1 VTNTRTGINANPA
14 NDAQRGD
21 RPADGVDH
29 IPAGLLQDYLHT
41 DYPEQDACC
50 GVPNAVGIDYLLGGL
65 HRRKGLGRRVLSDFA
80 ALLLDLRPDVESCV
94 AAPARSNR
102 ASWRALEY
110 AGFVRRGEC
119 EPPDEPPAYVYV
131 AARTA

>member
-1 VTNTRTGINANPA
+1 MWIVE
-14 NDAQRGD
+14 
-21 RPADGVDH
+21 VDH

-80 ALLLDLRPDVESCV
+80 ALLLDLR
-94 AAPARSNR
+94 N
-102 ASWRALEY
+102 AL
-110 AGFVRRGEC
+110 
-119 EPPDEPPAYVYV
+119 
-131 AARTA
+131 